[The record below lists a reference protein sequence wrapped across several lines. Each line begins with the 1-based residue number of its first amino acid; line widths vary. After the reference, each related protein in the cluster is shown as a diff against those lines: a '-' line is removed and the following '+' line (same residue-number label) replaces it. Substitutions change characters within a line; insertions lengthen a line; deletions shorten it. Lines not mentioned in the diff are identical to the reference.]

1 MTRRERLE
9 RKLAKRREWAE
20 SRKAKADAAYKTARG
35 IVGNIPMGQ
44 PVLIGHHSEKRHRR
58 DLERADNAMSRM
70 VESSKMADHH
80 ISKAGGIADQ
90 LDRSIFSD
98 DPDALD
104 QLQARIVE
112 LEAERERRKAANKA
126 YTKGGWDAVA
136 AVLPPDQLARA
147 HRSMAACPYER
158 VPFPPYSL
166 QNLGARIRTAKKRIE
181 EVKREQARRAEAE
194 AAPGGLLVK
203 IVGDWSRVTFAEKP
217 DRATID
223 ALKAAGFRWAAGS
236 WHGPAA
242 GLPPTLKPA

>member
-9 RKLAKRREWAE
+9 RKLQKRQEWAE
-20 SRKAKADAAYKTARG
+20 GRKAKADAAYKAARA

-58 DLERADNAMSRM
+58 DLERADNAMGRM
-70 VESSKMADHH
+70 VESSKMAEHH
-80 ISKAGGIADQ
+80 TSKAGGIADQ
-90 LDRSIFSD
+90 LDSSIFSD
-98 DPDALD
+98 DPDAIE
-104 QLQARIVE
+104 QLTARIAE
-112 LEAERERRKAANKA
+112 LEADRDTRKAANKA

-136 AVLPPDQLARA
+136 AVLSPERLAKAQRG
-147 HRSMAACPYER
+147 MAVCPYEK

-166 QNLGARIRTAKKRIE
+166 QNLGARIRTAKKRMD
-181 EVKREQARRAEAE
+181 EVKKEQARRSEAE

-217 DRATID
+217 ERSTID
-223 ALKAAGFRWAAGS
+223 ALKTAGFRWAAGS

-242 GLPPTLKPA
+242 GLPDSLKQA